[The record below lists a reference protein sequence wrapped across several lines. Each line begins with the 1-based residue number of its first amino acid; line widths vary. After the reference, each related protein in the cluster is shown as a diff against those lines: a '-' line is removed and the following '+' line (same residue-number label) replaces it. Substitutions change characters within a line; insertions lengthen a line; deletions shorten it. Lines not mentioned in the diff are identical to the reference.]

1 MSYILDALKRAER
14 ERKQGQVSVL
24 DEVPATEVADL
35 PEHSLPKGW
44 LRVVLIIAVPLAL
57 ALAVLLIWR
66 RHGSAQSAAAIPTA
80 APPMVAAAP
89 RQEIPTAVSPLP
101 QPGPQASVRPPPP
114 PEAPHH
120 PAAATIEDGGRI
132 ATLDDVYG
140 QPAQPDQ
147 RADQRPDQTPAQ
159 QNKPPPVPDF
169 DAERVKRLVAA
180 AAAQNATTA
189 SEAQPPPPAAAA
201 AAPTAAEANAAEGV
215 SATPPPGAVPAP
227 PQVQP
232 QQATPQ
238 LPEPQPQLQEMP
250 EAYRANFPAI
260 TVDVHV
266 YDDNPQLRF
275 VMIGGK
281 RYHEGDTL
289 AEGPRV
295 LKIVPQGMVL
305 DWQGQHVLFAMGH

>member
-1 MSYILDALKRAER
+1 
-14 ERKQGQVSVL
+14 VSVL
-24 DEVPATEVADL
+24 DEVPATEAADL
-35 PEHSLPKGW
+35 PEHSLPKSW
-44 LRVVLIIAVPLAL
+44 LRAALITLLIAVPLTA
-57 ALAVLLIWR
+57 LLIWH
-66 RHGSAQSAAAIPTA
+66 RHGSTAGAVATPPVVPPPALAA
-80 APPMVAAAP
+80 APPK
-89 RQEIPTAVSPLP
+89 QEPPPATPLP
-101 QPGPQASVRPPPP
+101 LPGPQASLRPPPP

-159 QNKPPPVPDF
+159 QNKQPPLPDF

-180 AAAQNATTA
+180 AAAQNATKA

-215 SATPPPGAVPAP
+215 SATPPPGAAPAP

-289 AEGPRV
+289 AEGPRI

-305 DWQGQHVLFAMGH
+305 DWQGQRVLYAMGH